1 MSWNQLRSRRFWIVM
16 LLSGALASLVASA
29 GFVAAQAATP
39 TPSTKAGICSSL
51 GETKAG
57 PLSDLLSALVNE
69 GIITQDQANRIQQ
82 YVTDRARTRCYQAHV
97 LSPADILSTTATKLG
112 LTVSQLEA
120 ELRQGKTLAQIAGEH
135 GVTRD
140 DLKAALLE
148 TAQANAK
155 TLVQQGVLTQDE
167 ADQALRAV
175 ESNLDTLIDAA
186 GPWGFKHG
194 AGWGRGRHHHWG
206 WQYAPGAP
214 EQQGQNGA
222 RFAPWM
228 PIYSQ

>member
-16 LLSGALASLVASA
+16 LLLGALASLVASP
-29 GFVAAQAATP
+29 GVIAAQTATP
-39 TPSTKAGICSSL
+39 TLSAKADICSSL
-51 GETKAG
+51 GENNVG

-82 YVTDRARTRCYQAHV
+82 YLTDRARARCYQAQV
-97 LSPADILSTTATKLG
+97 LPPADILSTTATKLG
-112 LTVSQLEA
+112 MTVSQLRA
-120 ELRQGKTLAQIAGEH
+120 ALWQGKTLAQIASEH

-140 DLKAALLE
+140 DLKTALLA
-148 TAQANAK
+148 TARANAN
-155 TLVQQGVLTQDE
+155 TLLEQGVLTQEE

-175 ESNLDTLIDAA
+175 ESNLDTLIDAT

-194 AGWGRGRHHHWG
+194 AGWGRGWRHHWG
-206 WQYAPGAP
+206 WRQAPGAQEP
-214 EQQGQNGA
+214 PGQSGA

-228 PIYSQ
+228 PVYSQ

>member
-1 MSWNQLRSRRFWIVM
+1 MSWNQLRSRWFWIVM

-39 TPSTKAGICSSL
+39 TPSTKAGSCSSL

-57 PLSDLLSALVNE
+57 PLSDFLSALVNE

-82 YVTDRARTRCYQAHV
+82 YVTDRAHTRCYQAHV
-97 LSPADILSTTATKLG
+97 LSPADILSATATELG

-148 TAQANAK
+148 TAQANAQ

-175 ESNLDTLIDAA
+175 ESNLDTLIDAT